1 MSHLKDHELKTTDL
15 SLSDLTICSRDCFI
29 LEEICVAR
37 SLNAVKAFSPC
48 SVPCLRR
55 FLTSFYYE
63 ILSWF
68 VFPFSWQAKMRLQII
83 FCTLYVCHLLCCAQN
98 CLLICAWKL
107 VNFCIVQKGIQ
118 FSILFLGKVIFLPT
132 WPPLCEAPHSP
143 LL

>member
-1 MSHLKDHELKTTDL
+1 MSHLKDRELKTTDL

-29 LEEICVAR
+29 LEEICVTR
-37 SLNAVKAFSPC
+37 SLNAIKAFSLC

-55 FLTSFYYE
+55 FLTSFYYK

-68 VFPFSWQAKMRLQII
+68 VFPFSWQAKMSLQKI
-83 FCTLYVCHLLCCAQN
+83 FCSLYVCHLLYCAQN

-107 VNFCIVQKGIQ
+107 VNFWVVQEGMQ
-118 FSILFLGKVIFLPT
+118 LSILFLAKFIFLPT
-132 WPPLCEAPHSP
+132 WPPLCKATHSP